1 MLPMQLPLVL
11 PQLTLPDP
19 LVVAQSLLQVCQTEV
34 RVEGRQHLPTGAAI
48 VVSNHR
54 SFLDA
59 PVLIAALGQPIQL
72 ACHYYLSQVP
82 GLREVALGLGCIPL
96 KQGSRNQ
103 VHFFRA
109 AENQLRQ
116 GSSVG
121 LFPEGARRIACASS
135 PTDVGDF
142 QAGFVHLALKSR
154 IRPLPIV
161 PVAIHARQEWR
172 SWDIPLSVFRWF
184 DVTEPMFQS
193 DGGHPVVIYRQ
204 VAVRILPPIW
214 MPPEPPTRRQL
225 LDQADEIATEIRTQ
239 IQAEIQTLGEMT
251 TMS

>member
-1 MLPMQLPLVL
+1 MPLPLVL

-19 LVVAQSLLQVCQTEV
+19 LAVAQSLLQVCQTEV
-34 RVEGRQHLPTGAAI
+34 RVEGRQHLPAGAAI

-121 LFPEGARRIACASS
+121 LFPEGARRIACVSS

-161 PVAIHARQEWR
+161 PVAIYAQQEWR

-184 DVTEPMFQS
+184 DITEPMFQA

-214 MPPEPPTRRQL
+214 MPSEPSTRGEL
-225 LDQADEIATEIRTQ
+225 LEQADEIATEIRTQ
-239 IQAEIQTLGEMT
+239 IQVEIRALGELIP
-251 TMS
+251 